1 MSQELGQR
9 FLSMRRNHPAWLLLA
24 SRTGPLVLGS
34 LKSLIDAFPG
44 GIDFEDASEHLA
56 ASFAEFVDDSEFD
69 FGDDLAI
76 AARKELRQW
85 IRRGL
90 IVERQGER
98 IWSRAQSGK
107 GCSR

>member
-34 LKSLIDAFPG
+34 LKSLIDAFSG

-107 GCSR
+107 GCGG

>member
-1 MSQELGQR
+1 
-9 FLSMRRNHPAWLLLA
+9 MRRNHPAWLLLA

-107 GCSR
+107 GCGG